1 MKKLK
6 YLSPDEDH
14 AINTAI
20 AQDPD
25 TWEETDSRKAKRG
38 RPFADVTKTSISL
51 RLDPDV
57 LEYFRATGRGWQTRI
72 NSILR
77 EAMEAR

>member
-1 MKKLK
+1 MTQKSYITDDGEALEADEEFFKK
-6 YLSPDEDH
+6 
-14 AINTAI
+14 AV
-20 AQDPD
+20 
-25 TWEETDSRKAKRG
+25 RG
-38 RPFADVTKTSISL
+38 RPEMLVEMRKKAITI

-57 LEYFRATGRGWQTRI
+57 LEHFRATGRGWQTRI